1 MARNEPTFN
10 IVAIDCCEDILRS
23 LSSLPRSK
31 LLTVASKD
39 MASSSGR
46 TGMEHVIVVG
56 VPAYPVRRSI
66 ISQLRRIYP
75 NVPLLILRRD
85 ESAGVEQN
93 IRGEFVL
100 SDLSNRN
107 DLEIVRAVR
116 TIFPFSP
123 CLHLNR
129 PDGYD
134 LVREVIR
141 VITENYGNR
150 LLNLKSVAEEINISP
165 ANLSRILNKEFR
177 VSFRHILRE
186 IRIQQAKAMLS
197 SERYSVKEVAAR
209 VGFSDTHYF
218 SRSFKKVMG
227 LSASEYRLRRV
238 TSILAR

>member
-1 MARNEPTFN
+1 MAKSGPTLN
-10 IVAIDCCEDILRS
+10 IVAIDCCEDVVSSLSRVPGSKLVTLASNDILRS
-23 LSSLPRSK
+23 
-31 LLTVASKD
+31 
-39 MASSSGR
+39 SSG
-46 TGMEHVIVVG
+46 TGTEHVVVVG
-56 VPAYPVRRSI
+56 VPACPVRRSFM
-66 ISQLRRIYP
+66 SQLRRIYP
-75 NVPLLILRRD
+75 KVPLLILRRD

-141 VITENYGNR
+141 VITENYANR

-186 IRIQQAKAMLS
+186 IRIQQAKAMLT

-209 VGFSDTHYF
+209 AGFSDTHYF
-218 SRSFKKVMG
+218 SRSFKRVVG
-227 LSASEYRLRRV
+227 LSASDYRLRRV
-238 TSILAR
+238 TSILVR